1 MLLKSAHITLNRLIW
16 IHSSTKMAPTLIPPP
31 KLLSNNIFYLAW
43 FELYLL
49 ILPLKKMEENTN
61 MYLVLV
67 PGFLLDN
74 LVEAKKKIP
83 NHRKVLKHRDKT

>member
-1 MLLKSAHITLNRLIW
+1 
-16 IHSSTKMAPTLIPPP
+16 
-31 KLLSNNIFYLAW
+31 
-43 FELYLL
+43 
-49 ILPLKKMEENTN
+49 MEENTN

>member
-1 MLLKSAHITLNRLIW
+1 MLLKSTHITLNRLIW
-16 IHSSTKMAPTLIPPP
+16 IHSSTKMAPTLILPP
-31 KLLSNNIFYLAW
+31 KLLSNIFYLAW

-74 LVEAKKKIP
+74 LVEAKKKNPKSQKSIE
-83 NHRKVLKHRDKT
+83 TQG